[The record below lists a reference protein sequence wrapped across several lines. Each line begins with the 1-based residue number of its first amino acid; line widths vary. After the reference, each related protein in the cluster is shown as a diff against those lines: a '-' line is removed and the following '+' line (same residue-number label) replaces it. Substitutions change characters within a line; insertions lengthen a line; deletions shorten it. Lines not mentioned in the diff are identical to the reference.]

1 MSVWDQHAD
10 FLAKDAAYL
19 ATENEFEAVGLLKL
33 MQTAYERAE
42 RETSTKYEFVCGS
55 GRVVLF
61 GHNGTIIPNRYQS
74 VNDPLPVDGL
84 YSNVLMGHIQEI
96 FDFEDDSDLHNA
108 FIDQYKSW
116 RKNNTISSHNS
127 SCLFEVQRFNRK
139 EIDRWLNLRGI
150 VSKYAFVQ
158 KNTASTLSPSNP
170 LKSIEEID
178 TAVLAA
184 PYELLAVFEK
194 RGLDKQWFNDLKNH
208 TWLKVARKIRGR
220 GGKNPIFPLYC
231 PYEVMVGLRT
241 DSRAAKNRYTEKTG
255 WRLLKDNFQRA
266 YSRFEHLEPDFDQ
279 SENRH

>member
-55 GRVVLF
+55 GRVVLY
-61 GHNGTIIPNRYQS
+61 GRNGTIIPNRYQS

-116 RKNNTISSHNS
+116 RKNNTISSHTS
-127 SCLFEVQRFNRK
+127 SCLFEVQKFNRK

-150 VSKYAFVQ
+150 ESKYAFVQ
-158 KNTASTLSPSNP
+158 NSKASSTDPSNA
-170 LKSIEEID
+170 LKSNEPID
-178 TAVLAA
+178 TTVLAA

-194 RGLDKQWFNDLKNH
+194 RGLEKQWFNEVKNH
-208 TWLKVARKIRGR
+208 TWLKVARKTKGR
-220 GGKNPIFPLYC
+220 GGKNPILPLYC

-241 DSRAAKNRYTEKTG
+241 ESRASKNRYSEENG
-255 WRLLKDNFQRA
+255 WRLLKQNFPKVFA
-266 YSRFEHLEPDFDQ
+266 KFEHLAPDIDQ
-279 SENRH
+279 S

>member
-55 GRVVLF
+55 GRVVLY
-61 GHNGTIIPNRYQS
+61 GRNGTIIPNRYQS

-150 VSKYAFVQ
+150 ESKYSFLQ
-158 KNTASTLSPSNP
+158 NPESSLSPSKP
-170 LKSIEEID
+170 LTGTEAID
-178 TAVLAA
+178 ILVLADRD
-184 PYELLAVFEK
+184 ELLEVFANW
-194 RGLDKQWFNDLKNH
+194 GLNKEWFNDLKNH
-208 TWLKVARKIRGR
+208 SWLKVARKTMGR
-220 GGKNPIFPLYC
+220 GGKNPILPLFC
-231 PYEVMVGLRT
+231 PYEVMEGLRSE
-241 DSRAAKNRYTEKTG
+241 SRVAKNRFSEKTG
-255 WRLLKDNFQRA
+255 WRLLRENFPRA
-266 YSRFEHLEPDFDQ
+266 HSKFEHLAPDNGQ
-279 SENRH
+279 IENGH